1 MSVFPAILS
10 RPPLSFT
17 VQVEACKVRAACTE
31 LDASS
36 SAHKTARAPSD
47 RDMLIRVRAVG
58 SKNRSHRA
66 CEREKV
72 DDRMLVAANVILG
85 ASAGGIY
92 ARS

>member
-1 MSVFPAILS
+1 MSVVPAIAS
-10 RPPLSFT
+10 RPPLSLT

-36 SAHKTARAPSD
+36 SAHRTARAPSD
-47 RDMLIRVRAVG
+47 RDMLTRARAVG

-72 DDRMLVAANVILG
+72 GGRMLVAANVILG
-85 ASAGGIY
+85 ASAHGIY
-92 ARS
+92 TK